1 MFEHAVKPMSLSD
14 QVKEQ
19 LAERIVTGDLK
30 PGDRL
35 IELSIAKDL
44 GTSQA
49 PVREA
54 LRQLEA
60 LGLIEYRRNRG
71 AVVRDITT
79 EELAEIYAVRAEL
92 EGYAVSRV
100 AGMCPEVGEG
110 LLSLCQEMELAVGDN
125 DVAAFVTLN
134 TAFHRTIIEGAGNGT
149 LLKVWE
155 TLDIQLRTAM
165 NTAQTPGS
173 LDKALKDH
181 RRIARAVKRGAAE
194 AARAALV
201 AHINGVVR

>member
-1 MFEHAVKPMSLSD
+1 MTKHAVKPMSLSD
-14 QVKEQ
+14 QVKER

-71 AVVRDITT
+71 AVVREITS

-100 AGMCPEVGEG
+100 AGMSPEVGAG
-110 LLSLCQEMELAVGDN
+110 LLSLCQEMEIALDDN
-125 DVAAFVTLN
+125 DVSAFVTLN
-134 TAFHRTIIEGAGNGT
+134 TAFHRAIVEGAGNGT
-149 LLKVWE
+149 LLRVWE

-165 NTAQTPGS
+165 NTAQGTGS
-173 LDKALKDH
+173 LDRALKDH
-181 RRIARAVKRGAAE
+181 RRIARAVKRRDADG
-194 AARAALV
+194 ARAALV